1 MRRTIASS
9 LAALASVVLLAGCG
23 ESADPA
29 STDTVATGPSQTS
42 ETFNDA
48 DVAFA
53 QGMIPHHRQA
63 IQMADMATDAA
74 QSAEVRELAADIEA
88 AQAPEIEAMVGWLE
102 SWGEDV
108 PEDMTGMEGMDHG
121 GSATEMPGMMSA
133 QELAALEAASGV
145 EFDRM
150 FLTMMIAHH
159 EGAVET
165 SQAELADGRS
175 PEALELAAT
184 IIAAQQAEIAQMQA
198 LLDAL

>member
-9 LAALASVVLLAGCG
+9 LTALATVVLLAGCG
-23 ESADPA
+23 ESADPV
-29 STDTVATGPSQTS
+29 STGTDPTGPSQTS
-42 ETFNDA
+42 GTFNDA

-74 QSAEVRELAADIEA
+74 QSAEVRDLAADIEA

-108 PEDMTGMEGMDHG
+108 PEDMSGMEGMDHG
-121 GSATEMPGMMSA
+121 GSATEMPGMMST
-133 QELAALEAASGV
+133 EEMAALEAAAGA
-145 EFDRM
+145 EFDRL

-159 EGAVET
+159 EGAIE
-165 SQAELADGRS
+165 QARTEQADGANQH
-175 PEALELAAT
+175 ALELADA
-184 IIAAQQAEIAQMQA
+184 IIAAQQAEITEMQE
-198 LLDAL
+198 LLTSS